1 MDDYYDRPPRNPVA
15 YGLLSLVCGIFGVV
29 AYYSFNVPMAATCLG
44 AIGMVIGGF
53 SINVASHFPLSDKN
67 RPQYMGFAATGLMAS
82 VIAFML
88 GFVNMF

>member
-1 MDDYYDRPPRNPVA
+1 MDDYYNRPPRNPVA

-29 AYYSFNVPMAATCLG
+29 SFYIFDQPMVAAGLG
-44 AIGMVIGGF
+44 AVGMVIGGF
-53 SINVASHFPLSDKN
+53 AINIASHFPLSDKN
-67 RPQYMGFAATGLMAS
+67 RPQYMGFAATGIMAS